1 MAQDAIALLEADHQR
16 VEDLYLE
23 FKSRSSSGDRDA
35 KLALAQVICAEL
47 TLHSMVEEE
56 IFYPAFAQATGNSE
70 IVEHALK
77 EHQHVKDLIA
87 RVPDA
92 ENLDGAI
99 EAIWRNVKEHV
110 EEERRDIF
118 AKARA
123 SNMELAT
130 LGGRIQTRRAE
141 VASAVQEA

>member
-16 VEDLYLE
+16 VEGLYRE
-23 FKSRSSSGDRDA
+23 FKSSGGDPAAR
-35 KLALAQVICAEL
+35 LHMAQVICMEL

-56 IFYPAFAQATGNSE
+56 IFYPAFARATGDE
-70 IVEHALK
+70 QLVERARK
-77 EHQHVKDLIA
+77 EHQRVKDLIA

-92 ENLDGAI
+92 GNLDGAM
-99 EAIWRNVKEHV
+99 EAIWRHAQEHI

-118 AKARA
+118 TKAKA
-123 SNMELAT
+123 SGMELAT

-141 VASAVQEA
+141 VAATVQEA